1 MSARD
6 NMQMRVRADLDKNP
20 DHYYDFGSGLDSMN
34 KRLGFWGGSNQWVRM
49 REDKLRSLKKALL
62 ASYQRAIVQKYDVKK
77 DSFANGLISI
87 ITLLQDQQ

>member
-1 MSARD
+1 MSVRD
-6 NMQMRVRADLDKNP
+6 NMRKRIRADLDKNP
-20 DHYYDFGSGLDSMN
+20 DHYYNSGSALDSMN
-34 KRLGFWGGSNQWVRM
+34 KRLGVWGGSNQWVRM